1 MKFYAP
7 SAAQLLGRILLSAI
21 FIMGGLH
28 KIQAP
33 GPTIDYIAAGGLPF
47 PTLAYGVSVLVEFGG
62 GLAIL
67 LGFQTR
73 FVGLVLAGFCVVTG
87 VVFHFHPEN
96 PGQMINYWKNIC
108 MAGGFLQL
116 FALGGGAFT
125 VDALLRR
132 KFIAG

>member
-1 MKFYAP
+1 
-7 SAAQLLGRILLSAI
+7 
-21 FIMGGLH
+21 MGGLH

-33 GPTIDYIAAGGLPF
+33 GPTIDYITAGGLPF

-73 FVGLVLAGFCVVTG
+73 LAGLVLAVFCVVTG
-87 VVFHFHPEN
+87 VMFHFHPEN
-96 PGQMINYWKNIC
+96 PGQMINYWKNIS

-116 FALGGGAFT
+116 FALGGGAFA

-132 KFIAG
+132 KSVAG